1 MLGSYNII
9 GTDDGIIIRSTTLGD
24 TDINTIGIDE
34 GTDLGSPD
42 GFLDGSNEGKSVGLL
57 FGEAFGL
64 YDRTVL
70 GSSDGALDAAKD
82 VMLEEYRA
90 KDSML
95 EG

>member
-24 TDINTIGIDE
+24 TNINTIGIDE

-42 GFLDGSNEGKSVGLL
+42 SSFDGSNEGKPVVFL
-57 FGEAFGL
+57 FGEAL
-64 YDRTVL
+64 VSNDRTVL
-70 GSSDGALDAAKD
+70 GPSDDA
-82 VMLEEYRA
+82 LEEA
-90 KDSML
+90 KERIL

>member
-1 MLGSYNII
+1 M
-9 GTDDGIIIRSTTLGD
+9 
-24 TDINTIGIDE
+24 
-34 GTDLGSPD
+34 
-42 GFLDGSNEGKSVGLL
+42 GLL
-57 FGEAFGL
+57 FGEALGL